1 MDKRKE
7 RKKSPGAPAI
17 YGKKMR
23 PTALYMPDYMLEW
36 LYSKPG
42 TISSNVREIIQREI
56 DREACGST
64 QQGLQYFWEAY
75 NTL

>member
-7 RKKSPGAPAI
+7 RKKSPGPPAI

-42 TISSNVREIIQREI
+42 TISSNVREIIQREV
-56 DREACGST
+56 DREARGST
-64 QQGLQYFWEAY
+64 Q
-75 NTL
+75 

>member
-1 MDKRKE
+1 MDKHKE

-56 DREACGST
+56 DREAHSST
-64 QQGLQYFWEAY
+64 Q
-75 NTL
+75 

>member
-7 RKKSPGAPAI
+7 KKKSPGAPTI

-42 TISSNVREIIQREI
+42 TISSTVRAIVQREI
-56 DREACGST
+56 DRDASHPT
-64 QQGLQYFWEAY
+64 Q
-75 NTL
+75 